1 MKISQFLP
9 KGVGV
14 LFPEKTYLKI
24 NTPPLPVKKSNPVS
38 QVLHIHDPSA
48 FTNRE
53 YSLLFTREA
62 WKNLN
67 IWGVL
72 SNASGTGTV
81 SAISHDQHWC
91 VLSRKPHPYFTP
103 RHSWPP
109 SRYSKSMQFAGS
121 GVSLAVHTISRTRP
135 PKWYNQLQGVVLRVP
150 RVHNLSTKDHFL
162 R

>member
-1 MKISQFLP
+1 MYYRSSKNNWVPALALAPYSNKILYWSSLIQDENLRFSL
-9 KGVGV
+9 
-14 LFPEKTYLKI
+14 E
-24 NTPPLPVKKSNPVS
+24 
-38 QVLHIHDPSA
+38 DPSA